1 LHRAVVGSSWIGPL
15 VTAALNEAFGSMRY
29 AIFFILATLTV
40 SIVLV
45 AFIDVT
51 KAIEQVYEDRRAQL
65 QKAEL

>member
-1 LHRAVVGSSWIGPL
+1 
-15 VTAALNEAFGSMRY
+15 MRY